1 MNNGNLKKKLIDLM
15 DKIKRFQET
24 EQKIVRILAGDK
36 YDAFRKSLL
45 VLQDAIDS
53 LQLYVEYVFYDLE
66 ATRKENIIL
75 QKKLEEISE

>member
-1 MNNGNLKKKLIDLM
+1 MSNGNLREKLIVLLDR
-15 DKIKRFQET
+15 IKRFQET

-36 YDAFRKSLL
+36 YDDFRKSLL

-53 LQLYVEYVFYDLE
+53 LQLCVEYVVYDLE

-75 QKKLEEISE
+75 QKKLEEMSE

>member
-36 YDAFRKSLL
+36 YDAFRKNLL